1 MLIKGLSVKIRDR
14 LILNEVGLEFI
25 KGLNVILGPN
35 GSGKTTLLRCIIGM
49 IKPSEG
55 RIEIEEKEKS
65 YSPAE
70 FFSAEMNVMDVL
82 LAGGSKKDYMRY
94 LKLLGIDNFI
104 NRNFSTL
111 STGEKRLVLIAKAL
125 AEGDLVLI
133 DEPTSGL
140 DLKNQINVRNI
151 LSSLKDKMIITCT
164 HDISIAT
171 IADRVA
177 LLKEGRIIAQGEP
190 VYVLTEEL
198 LSDLYGVKIKRIW
211 VDDRNFVFV

>member
-151 LSSLKDKMIITCT
+151 LSACIF
-164 HDISIAT
+164 
-171 IADRVA
+171 
-177 LLKEGRIIAQGEP
+177 
-190 VYVLTEEL
+190 
-198 LSDLYGVKIKRIW
+198 
-211 VDDRNFVFV
+211 N

>member
-94 LKLLGIDNFI
+94 LKLWNIHGNLTLNF
-104 NRNFSTL
+104 
-111 STGEKRLVLIAKAL
+111 G
-125 AEGDLVLI
+125 
-133 DEPTSGL
+133 
-140 DLKNQINVRNI
+140 
-151 LSSLKDKMIITCT
+151 
-164 HDISIAT
+164 
-171 IADRVA
+171 
-177 LLKEGRIIAQGEP
+177 
-190 VYVLTEEL
+190 
-198 LSDLYGVKIKRIW
+198 KRISKDGKKMKN
-211 VDDRNFVFV
+211 VGN